1 MKYPRYVADVIT
13 RLEEC
18 GHEAYIVGG
27 SVRDML
33 LSKAPN
39 DYDVTTSA
47 RPTETLEIFKDMRT
61 IPTGLKHGTV
71 TVMSR
76 GNPIEITTFRIDGE
90 YLDSRRPESVSFTD
104 DVTADLSRRDFTV
117 NAMAYSEKRGLI
129 DVFGGKND
137 LEKRIIRAV
146 RDPKERFSED
156 ALRIM
161 RAFRF
166 SSQLGF
172 EIETKT
178 IEAAKEMRE
187 GLSKI
192 ARERIAS
199 EFVRTI
205 CNSTVNTT
213 LRLMADLGVLFYV
226 LGDYLPSDTVLSAME
241 RSKALPHIRFGIL
254 LSEADDDKAAE
265 ILRSLKLSNKLISD
279 SKRISRE
286 LRLGLGK
293 TEVDARRLIGR
304 TGELA
309 PDVLDAAVALGA
321 ADGAFVQAVK
331 DSIAKNECVT
341 MGSLA
346 LHGDDVIRL
355 GAKGREVG
363 AILERLLSSVL
374 EDPSLNQK
382 EALERL
388 ALAEI
393 NRLNGEN
400 NG

>member
-172 EIETKT
+172 
-178 IEAAKEMRE
+178 
-187 GLSKI
+187 
-192 ARERIAS
+192 
-199 EFVRTI
+199 
-205 CNSTVNTT
+205 
-213 LRLMADLGVLFYV
+213 
-226 LGDYLPSDTVLSAME
+226 
-241 RSKALPHIRFGIL
+241 
-254 LSEADDDKAAE
+254 
-265 ILRSLKLSNKLISD
+265 
-279 SKRISRE
+279 
-286 LRLGLGK
+286 
-293 TEVDARRLIGR
+293 
-304 TGELA
+304 
-309 PDVLDAAVALGA
+309 
-321 ADGAFVQAVK
+321 
-331 DSIAKNECVT
+331 
-341 MGSLA
+341 
-346 LHGDDVIRL
+346 
-355 GAKGREVG
+355 
-363 AILERLLSSVL
+363 
-374 EDPSLNQK
+374 
-382 EALERL
+382 
-388 ALAEI
+388 
-393 NRLNGEN
+393 
-400 NG
+400 

>member
-1 MKYPRYVADVIT
+1 
-13 RLEEC
+13 
-18 GHEAYIVGG
+18 
-27 SVRDML
+27 
-33 LSKAPN
+33 
-39 DYDVTTSA
+39 
-47 RPTETLEIFKDMRT
+47 
-61 IPTGLKHGTV
+61 
-71 TVMSR
+71 
-76 GNPIEITTFRIDGE
+76 
-90 YLDSRRPESVSFTD
+90 
-104 DVTADLSRRDFTV
+104 
-117 NAMAYSEKRGLI
+117 
-129 DVFGGKND
+129 
-137 LEKRIIRAV
+137 
-146 RDPKERFSED
+146 
-156 ALRIM
+156 
-161 RAFRF
+161 
-166 SSQLGF
+166 
-172 EIETKT
+172 
-178 IEAAKEMRE
+178 MRE